1 MTAGDEPRP
10 ADEPLQ
16 EPGEAVSAG
25 SDPFRLRGEPPAV
38 MRLSRKTLAI
48 AGALAGTAIGGALL
62 WALQPVEKKAPE
74 NLYVAEGANKPDTV
88 TGAPAD
94 YGAIPKLGPPLPGD
108 LGHPILSA
116 QQDGQMPPVPPPS
129 AQVGDGRDAARDARD
144 RARQERE
151 SADASRLFLAGG
163 GASRGPAADTAA
175 ASTDP
180 GPGDTANGAPMTGR
194 RAFMAGGDR
203 TDESASRIRVA
214 SSPYLLQAGSVIPA
228 AMVTGIQSDLP
239 GQVIAQVTENVYDS
253 PTGRILL
260 IPQGA
265 KLIGEYDNEVG
276 AGQDRVLLGW
286 DRLLFSDGRSVALER
301 LPGADARGM
310 AGLSDR
316 TDNHWG
322 HLIRAAL
329 VTSLLGVGA
338 ETGSGDDD
346 RLMRALRRGP
356 QDSVGEVGQRLVDR
370 QLRIPPTLTVRP
382 GFLLRVLV
390 TRDLI
395 LEPAAGAG
403 R

>member
-1 MTAGDEPRP
+1 MSAAEEQPVADDRLPEPV
-10 ADEPLQ
+10 
-16 EPGEAVSAG
+16 EASLAK
-25 SDPFRLRGEPPAV
+25 SDPFRLRGEPPSV

-62 WALQPVEKKAPE
+62 WALQPADKKAPE
-74 NLYVAEGANKPDTV
+74 NLYVAEGTNKPDTV

-108 LGHPILSA
+108 LGRPILSA
-116 QQDGQMPPVPPPS
+116 QQEGQLPPVPPPPG
-129 AQVGDGRDAARDARD
+129 QARAPDPALDARD
-144 RARQERE
+144 RAREERE
-151 SADASRLFLAGG
+151 SANASRLFLAGG
-163 GASRGPAADTAA
+163 AASRGPALDAEIEPSAAGQGNPTDSAPTA
-175 ASTDP
+175 
-180 GPGDTANGAPMTGR
+180 GR
-194 RAFMAGGDR
+194 RSFMAAGDR
-203 TDESASRIRVA
+203 AEESTAPIRAA

-265 KLIGEYDNEVG
+265 RLIGEYDSEVA
-276 AGQDRVLLGW
+276 AGQNRVLLGW
-286 DRLLFSDGRSVALER
+286 DRLLFADGRSVSLER

-322 HLIRAAL
+322 HMIRAAL
-329 VTSLLGVGA
+329 VTSLLGAGA
-338 ETGSGDDD
+338 EIGSGDDD
-346 RLMRALRRGP
+346 RLVRALRRGP
-356 QDSVGEVGQRLVDR
+356 QDGVSEVGQRLVDR

-382 GFLLRVLV
+382 GFPLRVLV

-395 LEPAAGAG
+395 LEPADGVG

>member
-1 MTAGDEPRP
+1 MSAAEEQPVADDRLPEPV
-10 ADEPLQ
+10 
-16 EPGEAVSAG
+16 EASLAK
-25 SDPFRLRGEPPAV
+25 SDPFRLRGEPPSV

-62 WALQPVEKKAPE
+62 WALQPADKKAPE
-74 NLYVAEGANKPDTV
+74 NLYVAEGTNKPDTV

-108 LGHPILSA
+108 LGRPILSA
-116 QQDGQMPPVPPPS
+116 QQEGQLPPVPPPPG
-129 AQVGDGRDAARDARD
+129 QARAPDPALDARD
-144 RARQERE
+144 RAREERE
-151 SADASRLFLAGG
+151 SANASRLFLAGG
-163 GASRGPAADTAA
+163 AASRGPALDAEIEPSAAGQGNPTDSALTA
-175 ASTDP
+175 
-180 GPGDTANGAPMTGR
+180 GR
-194 RAFMAGGDR
+194 RSFMAGGDM
-203 TDESASRIRVA
+203 TEESTARIRAA

-239 GQVIAQVTENVYDS
+239 GQVIAQVTENIYDS

-265 KLIGEYDNEVG
+265 RLIGEYDNEVA
-276 AGQDRVLLGW
+276 AGQSRVLLGW
-286 DRLLFSDGRSVALER
+286 DRLLFADGRSVSLER

-322 HLIRAAL
+322 HMIRAAL
-329 VTSLLGVGA
+329 VTSLLGAGA
-338 ETGSGDDD
+338 EIGSGDDD
-346 RLMRALRRGP
+346 RLVRALRRGP
-356 QDSVGEVGQRLVDR
+356 QDSVSEVGQRLVDR

-382 GFLLRVLV
+382 GFPLRVLV

-395 LEPAAGAG
+395 LEPADGVG